1 MQFHQ
6 LQIPTPCTAK
16 RSMDEEQL
24 CLRLHKRLRI
34 GSPREHPRNGYS
46 QANSFLQQL
55 HAEQMARRQSMPL
68 TSHDTAMGSQ
78 AFTAAGNTTV
88 TDFGAMTRFVLS
100 DVVQCSHAAQG
111 RCLQCTGRL
120 VQNVPLQLYS
130 DWCGAFSSPA
140 SSSTT
145 PPRLQGATSVR
156 ELTFP
161 SLASLIACLSP
172 EPGERLLHLNSG
184 SARAV
189 GAWVLLVPRGV
200 ACGVESSSA
209 LHASANASID
219 RMDDEAKQRV
229 LLHHGCLF
237 EMQSDWPQATVI
249 LVSGEALDDARVEKV
264 AEGLERTQ
272 PGTRIASIGRPL
284 VTSAS
289 RSGLHLIRQVPYRT
303 VGSGNTPVF
312 IYRKPGI

>member
-6 LQIPTPCTAK
+6 LQIPTPCTK

-34 GSPREHPRNGYS
+34 GSPSAHTRGYS

-55 HAEQMARRQSMPL
+55 HTEQMSRRQHLRRPSNDASM
-68 TSHDTAMGSQ
+68 SNQ
-78 AFTAAGNTTV
+78 AFTASGHAAV
-88 TDFGAMTRFVLS
+88 SDFGAMTHFVLG
-100 DVVQCSHAAQG
+100 DVVQCSHGAMG

-145 PPRLQGATSVR
+145 PQRLQGGNSVR

-161 SLASLIACLSP
+161 SMAALIACLSP
-172 EPGERLLHLNSG
+172 EPGERLLHLASG
-184 SARAV
+184 LARVV

-200 ACGVESSSA
+200 ACGVESNTN
-209 LHASANASID
+209 LHEAANAALE
-219 RMDDEAKQRV
+219 RMDLEVQQRI
-229 LLHHGCLF
+229 LLHHGCLL
-237 EMQSDWPQATVI
+237 EMQSDWHQAGVI
-249 LVSGEALDDARVEKV
+249 LVSGEALDDVRVEKV
-264 AEGLERTQ
+264 AKGLERTQ

-284 VTSAS
+284 LDPS
-289 RSGLHLIRQVPYRT
+289 RSSALQFIRQAPYRT

>member
-1 MQFHQ
+1 
-6 LQIPTPCTAK
+6 
-16 RSMDEEQL
+16 MDEEQL

-34 GSPREHPRNGYS
+34 GSPRAHSCNGYS

-55 HAEQMARRQSMPL
+55 HAEQMARRHTPLAYTDTSMA
-68 TSHDTAMGSQ
+68 TQ
-78 AFTAAGNTTV
+78 AFTANGNATV
-88 TDFGAMTRFVLS
+88 PDFGAMTRFALS

-145 PPRLQGATSVR
+145 PLRLQGTNPVR

-161 SLASLIACLSP
+161 SLAALIACLSP
-172 EPGERLLHLNSG
+172 EPGERLLHLSSG

-189 GAWVLLVPRGV
+189 GAWVLLVPRGM
-200 ACGVESSSA
+200 ACGVESNRTLHESA
-209 LHASANASID
+209 TASIE
-219 RMDDEAKQRV
+219 RMEDEVKQRV
-229 LLHHGCLF
+229 LLHQGSLF
-237 EMQSDWPQATVI
+237 EMESEWPQASVI
-249 LVSGEALDDARVEKV
+249 LVSGEALDDVRVEKV
-264 AEGLERTQ
+264 ANGLERTQ

-284 VTSAS
+284 VADAS
-289 RSGLHLIRQVPYRT
+289 RSGLHLIRQVLYRT

-312 IYRKPGI
+312 IYRKPGL